1 MNLRLKKLLLP
12 LSLLVGFFVFIPLV
26 STFAQQSPNYD
37 VTVSPVFFDLSAN
50 PGSTVSDKIR
60 VRNNTSN
67 PLSIK
72 LEVKK
77 LTGDDNGDLVI
88 KDENDDNSLSWIKF
102 KEKTFVAKPLE
113 WTDVPFSIEVPKT
126 AAYGYYFAVN
136 FTQENNDKLNQVGT
150 KITGA
155 AAVPILLNVRKN
167 GAKFEGNVKS
177 FTATKGFYE
186 YLPVSLTTV
195 FQNTGNVHVKPRGN
209 IFIRDFLGRQV
220 AILDVNSTQGTV
232 LPNTKKAFE
241 SIWNDSFITEEPKME
256 DGQIKLDKNGKP
268 QTTLKIK
275 FDKILDLR
283 IGKYTATSLLVIST
297 NTRDIPFQSETS
309 FFVFPWKVVLIAIAF
324 VVFAFLGFA
333 NTIKNLIKRII
344 KIFKK

>member
-1 MNLRLKKLLLP
+1 MKKTLFSGLFLI
-12 LSLLVGFFVFIPLV
+12 SLTLVFIFGAKY
-26 STFAQQSPNYD
+26 SFAQQSPNYD

-167 GAKFEGNVKS
+167 GAKAEVKILNFS
-177 FTATKGFYE
+177 TPNYINE
-186 YLPVSLTTV
+186 YLPINFNIKLE
-195 FQNTGNVHVKPRGN
+195 NTGNVHVRPRGN
-209 IFIRDFLGRQV
+209 IFITSGNNDNIG
-220 AILDVNSTQGTV
+220 ILDVNQTAANIIPETRRDLTASWFDG
-232 LPNTKKAFE
+232 
-241 SIWNDSFITEEPKME
+241 FIVKEPLKE
-256 DGQIKLDKNGKP
+256 DGQIKLDKNGKALEKL
-268 QTTLKIK
+268 TINWNKLTS
-275 FDKILDLR
+275 FR
-283 IGKYTATSLLVIST
+283 IGKYTANLLLVYD
-297 NTRDIPFQSETS
+297 NGKRDIPIEQSITFWVIPYKVIITLLIGLIIF
-309 FFVFPWKVVLIAIAF
+309 FFVARFIIRFYINKE
-324 VVFAFLGFA
+324 
-333 NTIKNLIKRII
+333 IKKRMRR
-344 KIFKK
+344 